1 MASHQCYNETYI
13 DQNDIMQGPA
23 ACSQR
28 VHLRI
33 FLKELLKTCLIEW
46 PSHYSL
52 RRPL

>member
-1 MASHQCYNETYI
+1 MVSSHQCYNETYI

-33 FLKELLKTCLIEW
+33 ILKGITENL
-46 PSHYSL
+46 PY
-52 RRPL
+52 